1 MLKKEHDL
9 RRILRE
15 MGSCIVAFSG
25 GVDSSYLALI
35 AYQELGASALAVTA
49 ESPSYPTHQRKV
61 ALDLVERY
69 GLRHEFIA
77 SQEMENPNYLQNPSN
92 RCYFCKQEL
101 YSELQKMAELRGFQN
116 VIDGNNLD
124 DTGDYRPGRQ
134 AGRELKIRS
143 PLIEAALTK
152 KEIRELSRL
161 QGLTTW
167 DQPASACLSSR
178 IPYGSPV
185 TTEKLGMVDRGEE
198 AMRALG
204 FSQVRVRH
212 HGDIARIEIA
222 QEELPKALSV
232 EMFDRLSRE
241 FKKIGFRFVAID
253 VDGYRTGA
261 LNEVLTQ
268 IKAWGDRPVVQRPKA
283 YQERSGMS
291 GGECKPDAKR
301 KRDSAQPQRKAQ
313 PSRTGGPDAN
323 NISSK

>member
-1 MLKKEHDL
+1 MICYNCRMFQKEQDL

-35 AYQELGASALAVTA
+35 AHQELGSNALIVTA
-49 ESPSYPTHQRKV
+49 ESPSYPSHQRNI
-61 ALDLVERY
+61 ALDLVQRY
-69 GLRHEFIA
+69 GFRHEFIA
-77 SQEMENPNYLQNPSN
+77 SEEMDDPNYVENPSN
-92 RCYFCKQEL
+92 RCYCCKLEL
-101 YSELQKMAELRGFQN
+101 YSELQNMAEHRGFQH
-116 VIDGNNLD
+116 VVDGNNLD

-143 PLIEAALTK
+143 PLIEAGLTK
-152 KEIRELSRL
+152 SEIRGLSRH
-161 QGLTTW
+161 QGLPTW

-185 TTEKLGMVDRGEE
+185 TTEKLRMIDRGEE
-198 AMRALG
+198 IMRALG
-204 FSQVRVRH
+204 FSQTRVRH
-212 HGDIARIEIA
+212 HGEIARIEIA
-222 QEELPKALSV
+222 RGEMAKALSI

-268 IKAWGDRPVVQRPKA
+268 ITT
-283 YQERSGMS
+283 S
-291 GGECKPDAKR
+291 
-301 KRDSAQPQRKAQ
+301 
-313 PSRTGGPDAN
+313 SR
-323 NISSK
+323 